1 MKAATAT
8 ALTLAATLLFTV
20 ARAESIFQFD
30 VWMQRTEKRML
41 SVQRNLKSG
50 NADAAIADATELREL
65 YQKMEDFFA
74 HRDDAI
80 DAVKQSHDGVA
91 LLGRVIDSTT
101 VHDYDAALTSAISV
115 SKACRDCHNQYKP
128 LY

>member
-1 MKAATAT
+1 MKAAVAT
-8 ALTLAATLLFTV
+8 ALTLTGVLLFTA

-30 VWMQRTEKRML
+30 VWMQRTEKRIL

-50 NADAAIADATELREL
+50 DTDAAIADATELRDL

-74 HRDDAI
+74 KRDDAT

-91 LLGRVIDSTT
+91 LLDHVIDSTT
-101 VHDYDAALTSAISV
+101 AHNYDAALTSAISV

>member
-1 MKAATAT
+1 MKVAGPIAT
-8 ALTLAATLLFTV
+8 TLIAIVVLNT

-30 VWMQRTEKRML
+30 VWMQRTEKRIL

-50 NADAAIADATELREL
+50 DTDAAIADATELRDL

-74 HRDDAI
+74 NRDDAT

-91 LLGRVIDSTT
+91 LLNHVIDSTT
-101 VHDYDAALTSAISV
+101 AHNYDAALTSAISV

>member
-1 MKAATAT
+1 MKAAAAI
-8 ALTLAATLLFTV
+8 ALTSTAVLLFTA

-30 VWMQRTEKRML
+30 VWMQRTEKRIL

-50 NADAAIADATELREL
+50 DTDAAIADATELRDL

-74 HRDDAI
+74 KRDDAT

-91 LLGRVIDSTT
+91 LLDHVIDSTT
-101 VHDYDAALTSAISV
+101 AHNYDAALTSAISV